1 MMMRLL
7 LAALAL
13 MTAPLAAPAQTYP
26 DRAIR
31 IVSGTQTGT
40 SGDLAG
46 RLLAVKLT
54 AVFGQSVVFE
64 SRPGANGALAANYV
78 KSLPPDG
85 YGILFLASSTIIT
98 GPLMVKN
105 VGFEALRD
113 FTPISLAVAVPSYL
127 VVNSSL
133 AVDNVSSLIDYAKR
147 NPGKLAYGSVGRGS
161 AFHLIGESF
170 KLATGIDMLHVPYT
184 GANNANIIGDLLNN
198 RIQVYFPAYPAV
210 LSALPTGQVKLL
222 AVFQT
227 ARVKQSARASD
238 RERDAAQQQDRA
250 VVVRLHGTCRPAA
263 ADRRAPAGGDP
274 QGARGSRG
282 DLQARGGRDHPGR
295 QHELRDGG
303 GDPHRHRR
311 YEQAREGARD
321 RAAIAARSNAVVR
334 GPSRHPRVRSL
345 VIRRRPR
352 RLKRRIR

>member
-1 MMMRLL
+1 
-7 LAALAL
+7 LAL

-31 IVSGTQTGT
+31 IVSGTQTGS

-54 AVFGQSVVFE
+54 AAFGQSVVFE

-227 ARVKQSARASD
+227 ARVKQLPQLPTVNETLPNNKIVPSWF
-238 RERDAAQQQDRA
+238 
-250 VVVRLHGTCRPAA
+250 GFMG
-263 ADRRAPAGGDP
+263 PAGLPQPIATRLQEEIRKALADP
-274 QGARGSRG
+274 EVTSKLEEVGIIPVGSTSSEMAEAIRAG
-282 DLQARGGRDHPGR
+282 TDDMSKLVK
-295 QHELRDGG
+295 ELGIE
-303 GDPHRHRR
+303 P
-311 YEQAREGARD
+311 Q
-321 RAAIAARSNAVVR
+321 
-334 GPSRHPRVRSL
+334 
-345 VIRRRPR
+345 
-352 RLKRRIR
+352 

>member
-1 MMMRLL
+1 MMRLL
-7 LAALAL
+7 FVAQALVTLARS
-13 MTAPLAAPAQTYP
+13 APAQTYP
-26 DRAIR
+26 ERAIR

-54 AVFGQSVVFE
+54 VALGQPVVFE

-127 VVNSSL
+127 LVSSSL
-133 AVDNVSSLIDYAKR
+133 PVDKVSSLIDYAKR

-222 AVFQT
+222 AVFRT
-227 ARVKQSARASD
+227 ARVKQLPELPTVNETLPNNKIVPSWF
-238 RERDAAQQQDRA
+238 
-250 VVVRLHGTCRPAA
+250 GFM
-263 ADRRAPAGGDP
+263 APAGLP
-274 QGARGSRG
+274 QPIVTRLQEEIRKALAAPEVTSKLEEVGIIPVGSTSSEMAEAIRAG
-282 DLQARGGRDHPGR
+282 TDDMGKLVK
-295 QHELRDGG
+295 ELGIE
-303 GDPHRHRR
+303 P
-311 YEQAREGARD
+311 
-321 RAAIAARSNAVVR
+321 N
-334 GPSRHPRVRSL
+334 
-345 VIRRRPR
+345 
-352 RLKRRIR
+352 

>member
-31 IVSGTQTGT
+31 IVSGTQTGS

-85 YGILFLASSTIIT
+85 YGILFLASSTIIS

-227 ARVKQSARASD
+227 ARVKQLPQLPTVNETLPNNKIVPSWF
-238 RERDAAQQQDRA
+238 
-250 VVVRLHGTCRPAA
+250 GFMG
-263 ADRRAPAGGDP
+263 PAGLPQPIATRLQEEIP
-274 QGARGSRG
+274 QGARGPRG

-303 GDPHRHRR
+303 GDPRWHRR

-334 GPSRHPRVRSL
+334 GPSRHPPIRSL
-345 VIRRRPR
+345 VI
-352 RLKRRIR
+352 

>member
-1 MMMRLL
+1 MMRLL
-7 LAALAL
+7 LVALAL
-13 MTAPLAAPAQTYP
+13 MTAPLTAPAQTYP
-26 DRAIR
+26 ERAIR

-54 AVFGQSVVFE
+54 VALGQPVVFE

-85 YGILFLASSTIIT
+85 YGILFLASSTIVT

-105 VGFEALRD
+105 VGFEALKD

-127 VVNSSL
+127 LVNSSL
-133 AVDNVSSLIDYAKR
+133 PVDKVSSLIDYAKR

-210 LSALPTGQVKLL
+210 LSSLPTGQVKLL
-222 AVFQT
+222 AVFRT
-227 ARVKQSARASD
+227 ARVKQLPELPTVNETLPNNKIVPSWF
-238 RERDAAQQQDRA
+238 
-250 VVVRLHGTCRPAA
+250 GFM
-263 ADRRAPAGGDP
+263 APAGLP
-274 QGARGSRG
+274 
-282 DLQARGGRDHPGR
+282 P
-295 QHELRDGG
+295 
-303 GDPHRHRR
+303 P
-311 YEQAREGARD
+311 
-321 RAAIAARSNAVVR
+321 IAARLQEEVR
-334 GPSRHPRVRSL
+334 KALADPEVTSKLEEVGIIPVGSTAAEMAEAIRAGTEDMSKL
-345 VIRRRPR
+345 VKELGIEPN
-352 RLKRRIR
+352 

>member
-1 MMMRLL
+1 MMTRLL

-26 DRAIR
+26 ERAIR

-54 AVFGQSVVFE
+54 AALGQPVVFE

-127 VVNSSL
+127 LVNASL
-133 AVDNVSSLIDYAKR
+133 PVDSVSSLIDHAKR

-227 ARVKQSARASD
+227 ARVKQLPQLPTVNETLPDNKIVPSWF
-238 RERDAAQQQDRA
+238 
-250 VVVRLHGTCRPAA
+250 GFMG
-263 ADRRAPAGGDP
+263 PAGLP
-274 QGARGSRG
+274 Q
-282 DLQARGGRDHPGR
+282 P
-295 QHELRDGG
+295 
-303 GDPHRHRR
+303 
-311 YEQAREGARD
+311 
-321 RAAIAARSNAVVR
+321 IAARLQEEIR
-334 GPSRHPRVRSL
+334 KSL
-345 VIRRRPR
+345 ADPEVTSKLEEVGIIPVGSTAAEMAEAIRAGTDDMGKLVKELGIEPN
-352 RLKRRIR
+352 

>member
-31 IVSGTQTGT
+31 IVSGTQTGS

-54 AVFGQSVVFE
+54 AAFGQSVVFE

-227 ARVKQSARASD
+227 ARVKQLPQLPTVNETLPNNKIVPSWF
-238 RERDAAQQQDRA
+238 
-250 VVVRLHGTCRPAA
+250 GFMG
-263 ADRRAPAGGDP
+263 PAGLPQPIATRLQEEIRKALADP
-274 QGARGSRG
+274 EVTSKLEEVGIIPVGSTSSEMAEAIRAG
-282 DLQARGGRDHPGR
+282 TDDMSKLVK
-295 QHELRDGG
+295 ELGIE
-303 GDPHRHRR
+303 P
-311 YEQAREGARD
+311 Q
-321 RAAIAARSNAVVR
+321 
-334 GPSRHPRVRSL
+334 
-345 VIRRRPR
+345 
-352 RLKRRIR
+352 

>member
-1 MMMRLL
+1 MMRLL
-7 LAALAL
+7 FVALAL
-13 MTAPLAAPAQTYP
+13 VTLARSAPAQTYP
-26 DRAIR
+26 ERAIR

-54 AVFGQSVVFE
+54 VALGQPVVFE

-127 VVNSSL
+127 LVSSSL
-133 AVDNVSSLIDYAKR
+133 PVDKVSSLIDYAKR

-227 ARVKQSARASD
+227 ARVKQLPELPTVNETLPNNKIVPSWF
-238 RERDAAQQQDRA
+238 
-250 VVVRLHGTCRPAA
+250 GFM
-263 ADRRAPAGGDP
+263 APAGLP
-274 QGARGSRG
+274 QPIVTRLQEEIRKALAAPEVTSKLEEVGIIPVGSTSSEMAEAIRAG
-282 DLQARGGRDHPGR
+282 TDDMGKLVK
-295 QHELRDGG
+295 ELGIE
-303 GDPHRHRR
+303 P
-311 YEQAREGARD
+311 
-321 RAAIAARSNAVVR
+321 N
-334 GPSRHPRVRSL
+334 
-345 VIRRRPR
+345 
-352 RLKRRIR
+352 

>member
-13 MTAPLAAPAQTYP
+13 MAAPLPAPAQTYP
-26 DRAIR
+26 ERAIR

-46 RLLAVKLT
+46 RLLAVRLT
-54 AVFGQSVVFE
+54 AALGQPVVFE

-133 AVDNVSSLIDYAKR
+133 PVDNVSSLIDYAKR

-222 AVFQT
+222 AVFRT
-227 ARVKQSARASD
+227 ARVKHLPELPTVNETLPNNKIVPSWF
-238 RERDAAQQQDRA
+238 
-250 VVVRLHGTCRPAA
+250 GFMG
-263 ADRRAPAGGDP
+263 PAGLP
-274 QGARGSRG
+274 Q
-282 DLQARGGRDHPGR
+282 P
-295 QHELRDGG
+295 
-303 GDPHRHRR
+303 
-311 YEQAREGARD
+311 
-321 RAAIAARSNAVVR
+321 IAARLQEEIRKVLADPEVTSKLEEVGIIPVGSTAAEMADAIR
-334 GPSRHPRVRSL
+334 TGTDDMSKL
-345 VIRRRPR
+345 VKELGIEPN
-352 RLKRRIR
+352 

>member
-1 MMMRLL
+1 MMRLL

-26 DRAIR
+26 ERAIR

-54 AVFGQSVVFE
+54 AALGQPVVFE

-113 FTPISLAVAVPSYL
+113 FTPISLAVAVYL
-127 VVNSSL
+127 LVNSSL
-133 AVDNVSSLIDYAKR
+133 PVDNVSSLIDHAKR

-222 AVFQT
+222 AVFQS
-227 ARVKQSARASD
+227 ARVKQLPHLPTVNETLPNNKIVPSWF
-238 RERDAAQQQDRA
+238 
-250 VVVRLHGTCRPAA
+250 GFM
-263 ADRRAPAGGDP
+263 APAGLP
-274 QGARGSRG
+274 Q
-282 DLQARGGRDHPGR
+282 PM
-295 QHELRDGG
+295 
-303 GDPHRHRR
+303 
-311 YEQAREGARD
+311 
-321 RAAIAARSNAVVR
+321 AARLQEEIRKVLADPEVTSKLEEVGIIPVGSTATEMADAIR
-334 GPSRHPRVRSL
+334 TGTDDMSKL
-345 VIRRRPR
+345 VKELGIEPN
-352 RLKRRIR
+352 

>member
-31 IVSGTQTGT
+31 IVSGTQTGS

-85 YGILFLASSTIIT
+85 YGILFLASSTIIS

-227 ARVKQSARASD
+227 ARVKQLPQLPTVNETLPNNKIVPSWF
-238 RERDAAQQQDRA
+238 
-250 VVVRLHGTCRPAA
+250 GFMG
-263 ADRRAPAGGDP
+263 PAGLPQPIATRLQEEIRKALADP
-274 QGARGSRG
+274 EVTSKLEEVGIIPVGSTSSEMAEAIRAG
-282 DLQARGGRDHPGR
+282 TDDMSKLVK
-295 QHELRDGG
+295 ELGIE
-303 GDPHRHRR
+303 P
-311 YEQAREGARD
+311 Q
-321 RAAIAARSNAVVR
+321 
-334 GPSRHPRVRSL
+334 
-345 VIRRRPR
+345 
-352 RLKRRIR
+352 

>member
-31 IVSGTQTGT
+31 IVSGTQTGS

-85 YGILFLASSTIIT
+85 YGILFLASSTIIS

-161 AFHLIGESF
+161 AFHLIGKSF

-227 ARVKQSARASD
+227 ARVKQLPQLPTVNETLPNNKIVPSWF
-238 RERDAAQQQDRA
+238 
-250 VVVRLHGTCRPAA
+250 GFMG
-263 ADRRAPAGGDP
+263 PAGLPQPIATRLQEEIRKALADP
-274 QGARGSRG
+274 EVTSKLEEVGIIPVGSTSSEMAEAIRAG
-282 DLQARGGRDHPGR
+282 TDDMSKLVK
-295 QHELRDGG
+295 ELGIE
-303 GDPHRHRR
+303 P
-311 YEQAREGARD
+311 Q
-321 RAAIAARSNAVVR
+321 
-334 GPSRHPRVRSL
+334 
-345 VIRRRPR
+345 
-352 RLKRRIR
+352 